1 MMLISDN
8 ACFGGAGLE
17 ALEARVKHELELL
30 SYPGRDWVIPR
41 TAPDGSEALNVLV
54 IGGGQGGVAVA
65 AKLGLERVRG
75 VRVVD
80 ANPAGQAGPWVTFA
94 RMITLRTPKHVSGPD
109 LEVPALTVR
118 AWYEAQHGSGT
129 WDAVG
134 LIPKETWND
143 YLCWV
148 RRMFGVQL
156 SSDTRA
162 GTIHYD
168 PASGLFEVPLTS
180 PKGEERVWTRRVV
193 LATGI
198 EGSGD
203 WAVPAIIKDALPQER
218 YAHTRWPI
226 DFAALEGK
234 RIGVIGAGASAFDNA
249 SVALENGAAE
259 VHLFFRRKRLVTV
272 NPYRWAE
279 FVGFLK
285 HHADLS
291 DADRWRF
298 VQQIVKMGQLPPADT
313 FRRATAH
320 EGFHLHPGCG
330 VEKVEPTQQGL
341 VLKAGGESYDLDF
354 LIVGTGFVTDLSR
367 RKELAELEGKLL
379 RWQDVYTPP
388 VERRNADLERHPY
401 LGSHFEFLPR
411 DEADGF
417 VRFVF
422 NYTFGSWLSMGFGG
436 SSISGMKYSV
446 ARIVAG
452 ITKSF
457 YTEDLEQYF
466 HGLESFAAEEFSVD
480 DE

>member
-1 MMLISDN
+1 MTLISDDG
-8 ACFGGAGLE
+8 CFGGTGLD
-17 ALEARVKHELELL
+17 ALEARVKRELELL

-80 ANPAGQAGPWVTFA
+80 ANPADQAGPWVTFA

-109 LEVPALTVR
+109 LEIPALTVR
-118 AWYEAQHGSGT
+118 AWYEAQHGKGS
-129 WDAVG
+129 WDELG
-134 LIPKETWND
+134 LIPKESWND

-148 RRMFGVQL
+148 RRMFGVDF
-156 SSDTRA
+156 SAETRA

-168 PASGLFEVPLTS
+168 KASGLFEIPLSS
-180 PKGEERVWTRRVV
+180 PVGEERVWARRVV

-203 WAVPAIIKDALPQER
+203 WAVPAIVRDALPTDR

-226 DFAALEGK
+226 DFQALKGK

-298 VQQIVKMGQLPPADT
+298 VHQIVKMGQLPPADT
-313 FRRATAH
+313 FRRATQH
-320 EGFHLHPGCG
+320 PGFHLHPGCG
-330 VEKVEPTQQGL
+330 VDRVEASDSGSRL
-341 VLKAGGESYDLDF
+341 EAGGDSYDLDF
-354 LIVGTGFVTDLSR
+354 LIVGTGFVTDLSKR
-367 RKELAELEGKLL
+367 QELAELEGKLN
-379 RWQDVYTPP
+379 RWKDVYQPP
-388 VERRNADLERHPY
+388 PERANADLERHPY
-401 LGSHFEFLPR
+401 LGRHFEFTPR
-411 DEADGF
+411 DAGDAF
-417 VRFVF
+417 VRHVF

-446 ARIVAG
+446 SRIVAG

-457 YTEDLEQYF
+457 YEEDLEQYF
-466 HGLESFAAEEFSVD
+466 HALESFDTSEFSV
-480 DE
+480 E

>member
-1 MMLISDN
+1 MQISDDG
-8 ACFGGAGLE
+8 CFGGCGLA
-17 ALEARVKHELELL
+17 ALEARAKRELELL
-30 SYPGRDWVIPR
+30 SYPGRDWVLPR
-41 TAPDGSEALNVLV
+41 EAPDGSKALNVLV

-65 AKLGLERVRG
+65 AKLGLERVSG

-80 ANPAGQAGPWVTFA
+80 ANPDGQAGPWVTFA

-118 AWYEAQHGSGT
+118 AWYEAQHGEGS
-129 WDAVG
+129 WDTLG

-148 RRMFGVQL
+148 RRMFGVDFSPQ
-156 SSDTRA
+156 TRA
-162 GTIHYD
+162 GAIHYD
-168 PASGLFEVPLTS
+168 PRSGLFRVPLSS
-180 PKGEERVWTRRVV
+180 PAGEQSVWARRVV

-203 WAVPAIIKDALPQER
+203 WAVPAIIEQALPKER

-226 DFAALEGK
+226 DFSALKGK

-249 SVALENGAAE
+249 SVALESGASE

-285 HHADLS
+285 HHADAP
-291 DADRWRF
+291 DDQRWRF
-298 VQQIVKMGQLPPADT
+298 VQQIVRMGQLPPADT
-313 FRRATAH
+313 FRRASEH
-320 EGFHLHPGCG
+320 PGFHLHPGCG
-330 VEKVEPTQQGL
+330 VDRVVATEHGISL
-341 VLKAGGESYDLDF
+341 SAGDQSYDLDF
-354 LIVGTGFVTDLSR
+354 LIAGTGFVTDLSR
-367 RKELAELEGKLL
+367 RVELGELEGKLA
-379 RWQDVYTPP
+379 RWKDVYTPP
-388 VERRNADLERHPY
+388 AERANADLERHPY
-401 LGSHFEFLPR
+401 LGSHFEFTPR
-411 DEADGF
+411 SSEDAF
-417 VRFVF
+417 VRYVF

-466 HGLESFAAEEFSVD
+466 QALERFDTEEFKV
-480 DE
+480 E

>member
-17 ALEARVKHELELL
+17 ALEARVKQELALL

-41 TAPDGSEALNVLV
+41 QAPDGSTALNVLV
-54 IGGGQGGVAVA
+54 VGGGQGGVAVA
-65 AKLGLERVRG
+65 AKLGLERVTG

-80 ANPAGQAGPWVTFA
+80 ANPDGQAGPWVTFA

-118 AWYEAQHGSGT
+118 AWYEAQHGTGS
-129 WDAVG
+129 WDELG
-134 LIPKETWND
+134 LIPKEAWND

-148 RRMFGVQL
+148 RRMFGVEF
-156 SSDTRA
+156 SCDTRA

-168 PASGLFEVPLTS
+168 ATSGLFEIPLTS
-180 PKGEERVWTRRVV
+180 PSGEERVWARRVV

-203 WAVPAIIKDALPQER
+203 WAVPAIIRDALPKER

-226 DFAALEGK
+226 DFAALKGK

-285 HHADLS
+285 HHADMP
-291 DADRWRF
+291 DAQRWRF

-313 FRRATAH
+313 FRRATSH
-320 EGFHLHPGCG
+320 DGFHLHPGCG
-330 VEKVEPTQQGL
+330 VDHVEATTDGMI
-341 VLKAGGESYDLDF
+341 LKAGGESYDLDF

-367 RKELAELEGKLL
+367 RPELTELEAKLQ
-379 RWQDVYTPP
+379 RWEDAFTPP
-388 VERRNADLERHPY
+388 PEQAHGDLLRHPY
-401 LGSHFEFLPR
+401 LGSHFEFQPR
-411 DEADGF
+411 DEADAY
-417 VRFVF
+417 VRHVF

-452 ITKSF
+452 LTKSF
-457 YTEDLEQYF
+457 YLEDLEQYF
-466 HGLESFAAEEFSVD
+466 HGLESFDTTEFEV
-480 DE
+480 E

>member
-1 MMLISDN
+1 MLISDN

-156 SSDTRA
+156 SSETRA
-162 GTIHYD
+162 GTIHHD
-168 PASGLFEVPLTS
+168 PTSGLFEVPLTS

-226 DFAALEGK
+226 DFDALVGK